1 MVKNSYLYD
10 IKWSFKV
17 KVWLENVMAWKQ
29 SLVMVDTWITD
40 ILAKHIFIIEKE
52 GYYYLLVA

>member
-10 IKWSFKV
+10 IKWSFQV
-17 KVWLENVMAWKQ
+17 KVWLENVMAWK
-29 SLVMVDTWITD
+29 SLVMGDTWITD
-40 ILAKHIFIIEKE
+40 ILTKNIFIIEKE